1 LETANHGLSLR
12 SAELQHL
19 MEEQE
24 VSYKANMGAKQG
36 EIKHLQVR
44 PS

>member
-1 LETANHGLSLR
+1 
-12 SAELQHL
+12 

-36 EIKHLQVR
+36 EIKHLQVSR
-44 PS
+44 TGFVFRKESAALA